1 MVRTATSF
9 AVSAGSVGS
18 VAFLLLAG
26 WRHSPAVLL
35 LIFAIWVLAPFAALI
50 LAKALWKRRPVRTA
64 ALIIGVAS
72 PIVYGYAALRLHL
85 PTATPVFVTF
95 PAASLLLT
103 AIAVLLARLGSVREI
118 KVRRSAATTAAPTAS
133 QRPHG

>member
-50 LAKALWKRRPVRTA
+50 LAKALWKRRPVRAA
-64 ALIIGVAS
+64 ALIIAVAS

-85 PTATPVFVTF
+85 PTATPVFVTV
-95 PAASLLLT
+95 PAAALLLT